1 MVEADNAATQE
12 ITTDG
17 VDTGGEVAEP
27 NVYEQTENSATGTQ
41 DIFTDVRALEFSVR
55 DPQDF
60 HGHIV
65 YVVKGNDNQGEWECK
80 RRYNEFF
87 LLYDALV
94 KRWPGIVLP

>member
-1 MVEADNAATQE
+1 MVEAQPAQAAAEDPTGADETQVQLE
-12 ITTDG
+12 
-17 VDTGGEVAEP
+17 EP
-27 NVYEQTENSATGTQ
+27 NVYEQSGQ
-41 DIFTDVRALEFSVR
+41 SHDVFNEANMLEFSVR

-87 LLYDALV
+87 
-94 KRWPGIVLP
+94 VLFECL